1 MAIPKVFVSFDWDND
16 KHYKFLLEA
25 WDANSDFDFS
35 FSDNTPTEI
44 QSTDI
49 SKIKAAITTKINKSD
64 YTLVIVGSEA
74 NKKHSDS
81 EEIGFTN
88 WINFEVNR
96 SIDVTKL
103 RAVKIESSYSIPLE
117 LSGQD
122 YIVRTG
128 FSEENV
134 LELLD

>member
-49 SKIKAAITTKINKSD
+49 SRIKAAITTKINKSD